1 MSTSIGNRTENS
13 NVNGTTTRAER
24 ADGDVGASGRQEE
37 GETETRTGSEEETTG
52 TSKEGWEMGG
62 WETDNGEKSRDG
74 GKEDT
79 SVGHSLGIA
88 RDGEGAMMW

>member
-1 MSTSIGNRTENS
+1 
-13 NVNGTTTRAER
+13 
-24 ADGDVGASGRQEE
+24 
-37 GETETRTGSEEETTG
+37 
-52 TSKEGWEMGG
+52 MGG